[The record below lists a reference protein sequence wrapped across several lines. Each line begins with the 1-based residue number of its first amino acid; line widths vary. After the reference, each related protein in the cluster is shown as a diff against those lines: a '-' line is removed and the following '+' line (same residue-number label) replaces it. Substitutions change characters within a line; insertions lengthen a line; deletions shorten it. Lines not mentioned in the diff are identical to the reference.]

1 MSQANE
7 KTKLLARPGDNGWE
21 LFDPASGET
30 LLRTLTKEELYR
42 ELDDFMAG
50 ETAVV
55 EVHGRDGSVEE
66 ERPYP
71 GSSHPI

>member
-1 MSQANE
+1 MSQASE
-7 KTKLLARPGDNGWE
+7 TSKLQARPTGAGWE
-21 LFDPASGET
+21 LFDAASGET

-50 ETAVV
+50 QTAVV

>member
-1 MSQANE
+1 MSQASENA
-7 KTKLLARPGDNGWE
+7 KLLARPSDTGWE

-42 ELDDFMAG
+42 ELDDFIAG
-50 ETAVV
+50 KTAVV
-55 EVHGRDGSVEE
+55 AVHARDGSVEE

>member
-1 MSQANE
+1 MSQASENAR
-7 KTKLLARPGDNGWE
+7 LQARPSETGWE
-21 LFDPASGET
+21 LLDPASGEA

-50 ETAVV
+50 KTAVV
-55 EVHGRDGSVEE
+55 VVYARDGSVEE

>member
-1 MSQANE
+1 MSQASENA
-7 KTKLLARPGDNGWE
+7 KLQARPTETGWE

-42 ELDDFMAG
+42 ELDAFMAG
-50 ETAVV
+50 KTAVV
-55 EVHGRDGSVEE
+55 EVLARNGSVEE

>member
-1 MSQANE
+1 MSQASENA
-7 KTKLLARPGDNGWE
+7 KLQARPTDTGWE
-21 LFDPASGET
+21 LLDPASDET

-42 ELDDFMAG
+42 ELDGFMAG
-50 ETAVV
+50 KTAVV
-55 EVHGRDGSVEE
+55 EVLARNGSVEE

>member
-1 MSQANE
+1 MNPVSENARLQ
-7 KTKLLARPGDNGWE
+7 ARPSETGWE
-21 LFDPASGET
+21 LLDLASGET

-42 ELDDFMAG
+42 ELDEFMAG
-50 ETAVV
+50 KTAVV
-55 EVHGRDGSVEE
+55 EVHARDGSVEE

>member
-1 MSQANE
+1 MSPVSENA
-7 KTKLLARPGDNGWE
+7 KLQARPTVAGWE

-42 ELDDFMAG
+42 ELDDFLAG

-55 EVHGRDGSVEE
+55 AVHGRDGSVDE